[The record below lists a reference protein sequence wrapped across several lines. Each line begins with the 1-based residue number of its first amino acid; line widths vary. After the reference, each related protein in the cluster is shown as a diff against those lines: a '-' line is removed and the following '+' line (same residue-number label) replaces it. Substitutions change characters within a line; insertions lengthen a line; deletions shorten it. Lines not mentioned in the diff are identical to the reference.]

1 MSRESYNVDNREQKS
16 LLEGVRVSAL
26 CKVTKFDASTMTVD
40 VQPLSKALDGGV
52 YRTPPPVLGVPV
64 AMIRGGGFFLRP
76 WYKSGDVGVIVYADH
91 DIDRI
96 AEAGQECQPNTER
109 NHGDEDGIFVGAFTP
124 KSNPI
129 SGVPDDTLVMSTE
142 GGSVYIALHH
152 DHIEIK
158 GDIKHTGDIEQ
169 TGNKKQ
175 TGRTDVTEDVTA
187 AGISLVHHTHT
198 GDSGGST
205 SQPH

>member
-1 MSRESYNVDNREQKS
+1 MSRESYNVENQEQKA
-16 LLEGVRVSAL
+16 LLESVRVSAL
-26 CKVTKFDASTMTVD
+26 CKVNKFDAATMTVD
-40 VQPLSKALDGGV
+40 VQPLSKVLDGGV

-76 WYKSGDVGVIVYADH
+76 WYKAGDVGVIVYADH

-109 NHGDEDGIFVGAFTP
+109 NHGDEDGIFVGAFIP

-158 GDIKHTGDIEQ
+158 GDIKMVGNIE
-169 TGNKKQ
+169 Q

-187 AGISLVHHTHT
+187 SGISLAHHTHT

>member
-1 MSRESYNVDNREQKS
+1 MSRESYNVDNRENKA
-16 LLEGVRVSAL
+16 LLESVRVSAL

-109 NHGDEDGIFVGAFTP
+109 NHGDEDGIFVGAFVP

-129 SGVPDDTLVMSTE
+129 SGVLDFDVYLGTDPDNLQMENIRVDSRSKVVTDE
-142 GGSVYIALHH
+142 GKVSIV
-152 DHIEIK
+152 E
-158 GDIKHTGDIEQ
+158 
-169 TGNKKQ
+169 
-175 TGRTDVTEDVTA
+175 
-187 AGISLVHHTHT
+187 
-198 GDSGGST
+198 
-205 SQPH
+205 

>member
-1 MSRESYNVDNREQKS
+1 MSRESYNVENREQKA
-16 LLEGVRVSAL
+16 LLESVRVSAL

-40 VQPLSKALDGGV
+40 VQPLSQALDGGV
-52 YRTPPPVLGVPV
+52 YRTPPPVLGIPV

-109 NHGDEDGIFVGAFTP
+109 NHGDEDGIFVGAFIP
-124 KSNPI
+124 
-129 SGVPDDTLVMSTE
+129 TE
-142 GGSVYIALHH
+142 GGSVYIAMHH

-158 GDIKHTGDIEQ
+158 GDIKHTGNTEQ

-175 TGRTDVTEDVTA
+175 TGRTDVTGDVTA

>member
-96 AEAGQECQPNTER
+96 AEAGQE
-109 NHGDEDGIFVGAFTP
+109 DGIFVGAFIP

>member
-1 MSRESYNVDNREQKS
+1 MSRESYNVDNQEQKA
-16 LLEGVRVSAL
+16 LLENVRVSAM
-26 CKVTKFDASTMTVD
+26 CKVTKFDAATMTVD

-109 NHGDEDGIFVGAFTP
+109 NHGEEDGIFVGAFIP

-158 GDIKHTGDIEQ
+158 GDIKMVGNIE
-169 TGNKKQ
+169 Q

-187 AGISLVHHTHT
+187 SGISLAHHTHT
-198 GDSGGST
+198 GVHGETSG
-205 SQPH
+205 PH

>member
-16 LLEGVRVSAL
+16 LAEGIRVCAL
-26 CKVTKFDASTMTVD
+26 CKITKFDSATMTVD

-76 WYKSGDVGVIVYADH
+76 WYKAGDVGVIVYADH

-109 NHGDEDGIFVGAFTP
+109 NHGEEDALFVGAFIP
-124 KSNPI
+124 KSNPVK
-129 SGVPDDTLVMSTE
+129 GVPDDTFVLSTE
-142 GGSVYIALHH
+142 GGGVYIALHH

-158 GDIKHTGDIEQ
+158 GNIKMV
-169 TGNKKQ
+169 GNVQ
-175 TGRTDVTEDVTA
+175 QAGRTDVTEDVTA
-187 AGISLVHHTHT
+187 SGISLNSHTHT
-198 GDSGGST
+198 GVHGETTG
-205 SQPH
+205 PH

>member
-109 NHGDEDGIFVGAFTP
+109 NHGDEDGIFVGAFIP
-124 KSNPI
+124 KNNPVT
-129 SGVPDDTLVMSTE
+129 GVPDESIVIATE
-142 GGSVYIALHH
+142 GGNLQICMEKDKITVKNEETTAVFTATKIDMKSTDMTITLGGKLVVT
-152 DHIEIK
+152 
-158 GDIKHTGDIEQ
+158 TGDKVYL
-169 TGNKKQ
+169 N
-175 TGRTDVTEDVTA
+175 
-187 AGISLVHHTHT
+187 
-198 GDSGGST
+198 
-205 SQPH
+205 

>member
-1 MSRESYNVDNREQKS
+1 MSRESYNVDNREQKA
-16 LLEGVRVSAL
+16 LLESVRVSAL

-76 WYKSGDVGVIVYADH
+76 WYKSG
-91 DIDRI
+91 
-96 AEAGQECQPNTER
+96 QECQPNTER
-109 NHGDEDGIFVGAFTP
+109 NHGDEDGIFVGAFIP

-158 GDIKHTGDIEQ
+158 GDIKHTGNTEQ

>member
-1 MSRESYNVDNREQKS
+1 MSRNSYSVENREQKAIQES
-16 LLEGVRVSAL
+16 IRVSAM
-26 CKVTKFDASTMTVD
+26 CKVTAFDSNTMTVD

-76 WYKSGDVGVIVYADH
+76 WYKAGDVGVIVYADH

-96 AEAGQECQPNTER
+96 AQAGEECQPNTER
-109 NHGDEDGIFVGAFTP
+109 SHGDEEGIFVGAFVP

-142 GGSVYIALHH
+142 GGDVYIALHH

-158 GDIKHTGDIEQ
+158 GDIKMTGNIEQ
-169 TGNKKQ
+169 TGK
-175 TGRTDVTEDVTA
+175 TDVTEDVTA
-187 AGISLVHHTHT
+187 SGISLAHHTHT
-198 GDSGGST
+198 GDSGGTT